1 MELPAS
7 LLDPSLSRRTYKV
20 GCGRD
25 KKCGYTDKD
34 PVVISLITA
43 PSICVIG
50 ILQIVTL
57 TSNIQG
63 AGTDANVFID
73 IHGALAAT
81 GRNVL
86 KNDSRNPF
94 ERGQVSE
101 GQGVGC
107 WMNRPIILSPSAP
120 HRLTSS
126 PCTGVTWAICGRL

>member
-1 MELPAS
+1 M
-7 LLDPSLSRRTYKV
+7 LDPSLSRRTYKV
-20 GCGRD
+20 GYGRD
-25 KKCGYTDKD
+25 KQCGYTDN
-34 PVVISLITA
+34 PVKIRPCMSLLSTL
-43 PSICVIG
+43 SIVL
-50 ILQIVTL
+50 LQIVTL

-101 GQGVGC
+101 GPG
-107 WMNRPIILSPSAP
+107 
-120 HRLTSS
+120 
-126 PCTGVTWAICGRL
+126 